1 LSSFNAWY
9 AGRVSPLPPD
19 LRRALDP
26 YDVVTGPRDLGGELA
41 LVVRVGAV
49 DVELALRGVS
59 ATASAATT
67 IGGVYLDL
75 DRALAPPD
83 HLRSNDP
90 AYARWLVVD
99 ARGLIDPL
107 LADGGRARLQLGRWR
122 VEHPS
127 PGSLRRVLELTA
139 RLALAP
145 RHLAERWAALASALG
160 GAWAGT
166 WGTRGETRFVVGTGA
181 TALAIE
187 ARLRDDGLAV
197 TRLAGERGALEVPLT
212 LAPAEV
218 VAIAGRLGVA
228 LTVRAAGPTAIAPL
242 PIASWPSARGG
253 DGGRGPRERTT
264 TGADARPGLDERLVI
279 DGVEVATRCAADLR
293 AATAIAAEAPGARAL
308 RVTARPGYRFL
319 RSLFIPEPRLGD
331 AAFDDRYVLEVN
343 DLAWARWWLGPDE
356 RDAISATFDPEAAAP
371 FGFALEDGRAGF
383 RAEAAPS
390 RRFIDAARLGAAF
403 LAGRGD
409 RATREWRALAAVLGG
424 TTTGAGFAVDGGLAI
439 RTGRGALTIEIATAR
454 LAETLCTMA
463 RAGTA
468 GAEEAH
474 RLTVIS
480 TRAPDGLADRRGRG
494 DPEVPGP
501 AHHVARASDPTWA
514 AARLAALAPVLAA
527 AQPDRVELRGPEA
540 RVIWAGPML
549 DARRLTAGVELIAR
563 VARADPG
570 AIATPYR

>member
-187 ARLRDDGLAV
+187 ARLGDDGLAV

-293 AATAIAAEAPGARAL
+293 AATAIAAEAPGARAAAGHRPPRLPLLAQPVHPRAAPGRRRL
-308 RVTARPGYRFL
+308 RRPLRPRGERSGVGPLVARPRRARRDQRDL
-319 RSLFIPEPRLGD
+319 RSRG
-331 AAFDDRYVLEVN
+331 
-343 DLAWARWWLGPDE
+343 
-356 RDAISATFDPEAAAP
+356 
-371 FGFALEDGRAGF
+371 GRAF
-383 RAEAAPS
+383 RLRPRGRP
-390 RRFIDAARLGAAF
+390 RRL
-403 LAGRGD
+403 
-409 RATREWRALAAVLGG
+409 
-424 TTTGAGFAVDGGLAI
+424 
-439 RTGRGALTIEIATAR
+439 
-454 LAETLCTMA
+454 
-463 RAGTA
+463 
-468 GAEEAH
+468 
-474 RLTVIS
+474 
-480 TRAPDGLADRRGRG
+480 PRRGRAEPPLHRRRSPG
-494 DPEVPGP
+494 RGLPRRSGRPRDP
-501 AHHVARASDPTWA
+501 
-514 AARLAALAPVLAA
+514 
-527 AQPDRVELRGPEA
+527 
-540 RVIWAGPML
+540 
-549 DARRLTAGVELIAR
+549 R
-563 VARADPG
+563 VARARGG
-570 AIATPYR
+570 ARRRPPPARASRSTAGWRSAPAAAR

>member
-1 LSSFNAWY
+1 
-9 AGRVSPLPPD
+9 
-19 LRRALDP
+19 
-26 YDVVTGPRDLGGELA
+26 
-41 LVVRVGAV
+41 
-49 DVELALRGVS
+49 
-59 ATASAATT
+59 
-67 IGGVYLDL
+67 
-75 DRALAPPD
+75 
-83 HLRSNDP
+83 
-90 AYARWLVVD
+90 
-99 ARGLIDPL
+99 
-107 LADGGRARLQLGRWR
+107 
-122 VEHPS
+122 
-127 PGSLRRVLELTA
+127 
-139 RLALAP
+139 
-145 RHLAERWAALASALG
+145 
-160 GAWAGT
+160 
-166 WGTRGETRFVVGTGA
+166 
-181 TALAIE
+181 
-187 ARLRDDGLAV
+187 
-197 TRLAGERGALEVPLT
+197 VPLT

-218 VAIAGRLGVA
+218 VAVAGRLGVA

-494 DPEVPGP
+494 RSRGAGPGP
-501 AHHVARASDPTWA
+501 PRRPGQRPDLGRRAARGAGAGPGRGPARSRRAARPRGPGDLGRADARRASPHRRSRADRPRGPGRSWRDRDPRTDDGVAADVVTSARCRPAARASAPRWS
-514 AARLAALAPVLAA
+514 ARSP
-527 AQPDRVELRGPEA
+527 
-540 RVIWAGPML
+540 
-549 DARRLTAGVELIAR
+549 IAR
-563 VARADPG
+563 PAAGGRRP
-570 AIATPYR
+570 